1 MEDDHY
7 YYFRNDSAEEG
18 ISAGDPNLISGSTEQ
33 IADIA
38 LPDDSV
44 GTGNSGVIAAQE
56 VDPRPDE
63 PLASTSAEVSVANGE
78 HYSMVIP
85 KLCMYM

>member
-1 MEDDHY
+1 MSTSLNSGSLMSDDEEIDTHGTHCMEDDHY

-18 ISAGDPNLISGSTEQ
+18 MSAGDPNLISGSTEQ

-44 GTGNSGVIAAQE
+44 ARHGQFWSHC
-56 VDPRPDE
+56 
-63 PLASTSAEVSVANGE
+63 SARG
-78 HYSMVIP
+78 
-85 KLCMYM
+85 